1 METREQAIQFLKSM
15 YERLGAGYHPD
26 DPMTDYFS
34 TYDAQNM
41 ENYMQECFDILGD
54 EVYEIGLNLAHES
67 ISSM

>member
-1 METREQAIQFLKSM
+1 M